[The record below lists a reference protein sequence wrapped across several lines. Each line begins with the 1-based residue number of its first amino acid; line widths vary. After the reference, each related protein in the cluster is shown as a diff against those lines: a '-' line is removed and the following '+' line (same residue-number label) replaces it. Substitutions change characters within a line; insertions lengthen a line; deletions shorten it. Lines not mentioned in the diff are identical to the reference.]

1 LVDIYLVADDPDID
15 FAAEGLLDD
24 LEGDARASRLGLL
37 EQLSGEG
44 VTLQELRDAVAA
56 GHLTLL
62 PVERV
67 IAGDGPRYSAR
78 EIAEIAGIDLDLLL
92 AFRAAVGISYGD
104 DVDERAG
111 TEADLDTAL
120 RTKAILDAGFP
131 VDQMLRNART
141 VGMATARVAEANRE
155 LVISNLTSPGDT
167 ERDIA
172 NRLRGTAEFLLPM
185 GTEFLV
191 YAFRANLLEL
201 VKRDVIAAADLA
213 SGEIGG
219 VVERTVCFAD
229 LVEFTSLGEEIAPEE
244 LGEVVGHFEELAT
257 SVVTAPV
264 RLVKTIGD
272 AVMLVSPDAEPLVEQ
287 ALDLVAAAAAE
298 GDQFPVLRAGIATGP
313 TLPQSGDYYGRSV
326 NLASRVT
333 GIARPGSVLVD
344 TTTRD
349 ATGETGF
356 TYSYAGERRLKGID
370 TRQKLFRVR
379 REGERREVLGR
390 PDE

>member
-1 LVDIYLVADDPDID
+1 MAGGTDID

-24 LEGDARASRLGLL
+24 LEGEARQARLDLL
-37 EQLSGEG
+37 ERLSADG
-44 VTLQELRDAVAA
+44 VSVPELREAVAN

-67 IAGDGPRYSAR
+67 IAGDGKRYSAR
-78 EIAEIAGIDLDLLL
+78 EIAAIAGIDLELLL
-92 AFRAAVGISYGD
+92 AFRAALGIPYGD
-104 DVDERAG
+104 DLDKRVAN
-111 TEADLDTAL
+111 EADLDTAR
-120 RTKAILDAGFP
+120 RTRVILDAGFP
-131 VDQMLRNART
+131 AEELLRNART

-155 LVISNLTSPGDT
+155 LVVRNLTRPGDT
-167 ERDIA
+167 ESDVA
-172 NRLRGTAEFLLPM
+172 ERLVQTAEFLLPL
-185 GTEFLV
+185 GSEFLV

-201 VKRDVIAAADLA
+201 VKRDVIGAADLA

-219 VVERTVCFAD
+219 VVERSVCFAD

-244 LGEVVGHFEELAT
+244 LGEVAGRFEELAT
-257 SVVTAPV
+257 EIVAPPV

-272 AVMLVSPDAEPLVEQ
+272 AVMLVSSQGEPLVVQ

-326 NLASRVT
+326 NLASRIT

-344 TTTRD
+344 TPTR
-349 ATGETGF
+349 AAAGEDHF
-356 TYSYAGERRLKGID
+356 TYSFAGERRLKGID
-370 TRQKLFRVR
+370 ARQKLFRVR
-379 REGERREVLGR
+379 R
-390 PDE
+390 D